1 VLFNKDLTTLWQY
14 PAGNTRSAY
23 EIPSTVQSIGA
34 YAFADVTSLTSVTI
48 PSSVTNIGAY
58 AFEGSANLRS
68 VRFLG
73 NAPYV
78 NYRAF
83 NEISASA
90 RIYRSTDATGFG
102 LMTDTFAGLS
112 QAPLDQAPLDQAPIV
127 SDPSNQG
134 TPTAPTSPTPLDA
147 APLPPATPTSIIWFQ
162 RLRSINQPITSSF
175 TAAANTTY
183 TITATSNTPRNF
195 ETRTTRTARGTC
207 NITTNK
213 KTKKRT
219 AKCTIRLN
227 KAGTW
232 LVAITPVQNGVTGT
246 PATKTIK
253 VRATTK
259 KTRTLPVHQRQTLA
273 QR

>member
-34 YAFADVTSLTSVTI
+34 YAFVDVPSLTSVTI

-147 APLPPATPTSIIWFQ
+147 APLPPAAPTSIIWFQ
-162 RLRSINQPITSSF
+162 RLRSVNQPITSSF

-195 ETRTTRTARGTC
+195 ETRATRTVRGTC

-219 AKCTIRLN
+219 AKCTIRL
-227 KAGTW
+227 KQAGTW
-232 LVAITPVQNGVTGT
+232 LVAITPVQNGVAGT

-253 VRATTK
+253 VRTATK
-259 KTRTLPVHQRQTLA
+259 KTRMLLT
-273 QR
+273 